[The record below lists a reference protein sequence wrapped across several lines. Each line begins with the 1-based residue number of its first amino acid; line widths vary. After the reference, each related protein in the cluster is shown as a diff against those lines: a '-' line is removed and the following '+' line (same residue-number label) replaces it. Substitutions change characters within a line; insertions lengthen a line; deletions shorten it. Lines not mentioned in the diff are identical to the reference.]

1 MRENLESDGDR
12 MITTVDMPQDSQW
25 DLWKMGSLIVFQ
37 CASGEVV
44 VTLQIVWRQDG
55 CSTGLIRRWE
65 IDSDASCEFR
75 GHHT

>member
-37 CASGEVV
+37 CALERSSSRFRLCGDRMDAAPVSSH
-44 VTLQIVWRQDG
+44 DG
-55 CSTGLIRRWE
+55 R
-65 IDSDASCEFR
+65 
-75 GHHT
+75 